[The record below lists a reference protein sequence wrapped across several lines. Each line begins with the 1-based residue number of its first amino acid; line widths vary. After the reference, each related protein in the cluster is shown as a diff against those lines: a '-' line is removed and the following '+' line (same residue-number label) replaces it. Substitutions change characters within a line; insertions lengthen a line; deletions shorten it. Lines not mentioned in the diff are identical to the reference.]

1 MDKKVQTTYP
11 RPKKEILRI
20 MRAADKNG
28 QLLPV
33 ILEEFVQHTF
43 SMPALWESRE
53 YFRKLGNEECVRY
66 PVLFSHLALLS
77 AMTGRLDEAR
87 AYVDAMEMALKYQAS
102 ENTIYHEVC
111 RCATEIVMPYT
122 TDIRFLKDVFWLIE
136 HGQVP
141 VANLTLSASR
151 PGILNGFRDF
161 TRFGR
166 YLEKYKDVITDTI
179 EKLYGNAGKSVYE
192 IMLAEWNYQKNDC
205 FRALVLVT
213 GTIPLIEQ
221 EQDMRCLFV
230 ALALQM
236 KILIVNGQTKAAG
249 PLVIKI
255 RDRIH
260 KTGWEELNTSLD
272 ALECLAACYDGRQEE
287 VTAWLEH
294 VAPDENHELY
304 MMDVYAYLVKIR
316 CYIQTGKYMVA
327 HVLVQQLTVLLQQGN
342 RPMDLCECYMLS
354 AVICYKVND
363 EDRMFT
369 ELSKAL
375 EIAKKRQY
383 IRLLAD
389 EGSCMAQMIFAY
401 QKKYGTDEFTDK
413 IMQFA
418 AEVGRHF
425 PDYLKS
431 PIEYYEPLT
440 KTEEAVLRLMG
451 QGMSN
456 SEIAD
461 MLGKKTGTVKFHSN
475 NIFKKFDVTN
485 RQQAVNLGREIGL
498 L

>member
-33 ILEEFVQHTF
+33 ILEEFVQHPF

-87 AYVDAMEMALKYQAS
+87 AYVDAMEMALKYQAV

-141 VANLTLSASR
+141 VTNLTLSASR

-192 IMLAEWNYQKNDC
+192 IMLAEWNY
-205 FRALVLVT
+205 
-213 GTIPLIEQ
+213 
-221 EQDMRCLFV
+221 
-230 ALALQM
+230 
-236 KILIVNGQTKAAG
+236 
-249 PLVIKI
+249 
-255 RDRIH
+255 
-260 KTGWEELNTSLD
+260 
-272 ALECLAACYDGRQEE
+272 
-287 VTAWLEH
+287 
-294 VAPDENHELY
+294 
-304 MMDVYAYLVKIR
+304 
-316 CYIQTGKYMVA
+316 
-327 HVLVQQLTVLLQQGN
+327 
-342 RPMDLCECYMLS
+342 
-354 AVICYKVND
+354 
-363 EDRMFT
+363 
-369 ELSKAL
+369 
-375 EIAKKRQY
+375 
-383 IRLLAD
+383 
-389 EGSCMAQMIFAY
+389 
-401 QKKYGTDEFTDK
+401 
-413 IMQFA
+413 
-418 AEVGRHF
+418 
-425 PDYLKS
+425 
-431 PIEYYEPLT
+431 
-440 KTEEAVLRLMG
+440 
-451 QGMSN
+451 
-456 SEIAD
+456 
-461 MLGKKTGTVKFHSN
+461 
-475 NIFKKFDVTN
+475 
-485 RQQAVNLGREIGL
+485 
-498 L
+498 